1 MPEKPDPRVRLDKW
15 LYAARFYKTRS
26 IAAQAIEAGRARVD
40 DQRVKPSYAVKTGAR
55 ISLRKDTLM
64 WKMEVLAASDKRG
77 PASEAAKLYRESP
90 EDTAARERAAYFRS
104 PDQARPAQATFFPGR
119 ALTESQVRE
128 VEDEIR
134 LLVTAPHPVTQC
146 GDRHQRDHPPGPPKR
161 DRFKHAAAPPPAL
174 RVRH

>member
-77 PASEAAKLYRESP
+77 PASEAAKLYRESR
-90 EDTAARERAAYFRS
+90 EDTAAREEEIARRRAAAASAPRIS
-104 PDQARPAQATFFPGR
+104 GRPT
-119 ALTESQVRE
+119 
-128 VEDEIR
+128 
-134 LLVTAPHPVTQC
+134 
-146 GDRHQRDHPPGPPKR
+146 KR
-161 DRFKHAAAPPPAL
+161 DRRKLHSFLEEH
-174 RVRH
+174 